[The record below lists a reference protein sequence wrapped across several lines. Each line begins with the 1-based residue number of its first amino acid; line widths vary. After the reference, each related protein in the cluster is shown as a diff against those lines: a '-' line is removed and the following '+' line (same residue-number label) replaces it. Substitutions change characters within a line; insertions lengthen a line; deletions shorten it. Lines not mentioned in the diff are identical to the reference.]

1 MARTAGSA
9 SARCARH
16 WSCWS
21 GPIGKARGGGSFR
34 CGRRTRM
41 SDETMP
47 GRAPDPDE
55 APKLDSDWFEEAD
68 AYVGDRLVRRG
79 RPSSDNPKRAV
90 SLRLDADV
98 VEAFKREGAGWQ
110 TRMNDALRK

>member
-1 MARTAGSA
+1 
-9 SARCARH
+9 
-16 WSCWS
+16 
-21 GPIGKARGGGSFR
+21 
-34 CGRRTRM
+34 M
-41 SDETMP
+41 SDENRP
-47 GRAPDPDE
+47 GSAADPDE

-110 TRMNDALRK
+110 TRMNDALRKAAGLRSSRRAKQGGEALPNQ